1 MAAHE
6 DQFTIIHVQS
16 DKVGTF
22 VGHEGVVVWTKLD
35 VSLLNSRDPPLLVIP
50 HKNYKQIL
58 RNTLK
63 IHLDKVSRYCL
74 SDDFDPIFMFHQ
86 ILDAD
91 DDEISVAGE
100 GRQQRRSYFWSL
112 PGKDEDIDLFRVD
125 ILSLPFF
132 QAIAGVEFIQIF
144 VSTQ

>member
-1 MAAHE
+1 
-6 DQFTIIHVQS
+6 
-16 DKVGTF
+16 
-22 VGHEGVVVWTKLD
+22 
-35 VSLLNSRDPPLLVIP
+35 
-50 HKNYKQIL
+50 
-58 RNTLK
+58 
-63 IHLDKVSRYCL
+63 
-74 SDDFDPIFMFHQ
+74 MFHLF
-86 ILDAD
+86 LDAD